1 MKHGIFAAMAA
12 IGLVAAAQPAF
23 AESKAVT
30 YSDLDLSTPE
40 GMAQLDAR
48 IDLAAKNVCGFN
60 EDKFGSRMPSRE
72 ARACYK
78 EARADIAKRIA
89 QLTGKKVAS
98 R

>member
-1 MKHGIFAAMAA
+1 MKRSIFAMAAA

-23 AESKAVT
+23 AESKAIS
-30 YSDLDLSTPE
+30 YSDLDLSTEE
-40 GMAQLDAR
+40 GMKELDSR
-48 IDLAAKNVCGFN
+48 IDLAAKNVCGFAD
-60 EDKFGSRMPSRE
+60 DKFGSRMPSRE

-78 EARADIAKRIA
+78 EARADIAKRMA

>member
-1 MKHGIFAAMAA
+1 MKRSIFAITAA

-23 AESKAVT
+23 AESKAVSF
-30 YSDLDLSTPE
+30 SDLDLSTEE
-40 GMAQLDAR
+40 GMKELDSR
-48 IDLAAKNVCGFN
+48 IDLAAKNVCGFSD
-60 EDKFGSRMPSRE
+60 DKFGSRMPSRE

-78 EARADIAKRIA
+78 EARADIARRLT